1 MTGRPFIDTNVLVY
15 AFDHTAPDRR
25 ERVLGLLRQDF
36 VISAQ
41 VLSELYVTLT
51 RKLVPPVAPADA
63 ATIVAELA
71 HQDVVPVTTTLV
83 QSAVATAR
91 TAQLSYW
98 DALIVEAAVAAGC
111 TTLLSEDLN
120 PGQVITGVRIENP
133 FR

>member
-15 AFDHTAPDRR
+15 AFDHTAPDKRAR
-25 ERVLGLLRQDF
+25 AAGLLRRDF

-51 RKLVPPVAPADA
+51 RKLTPPVAPADTA
-63 ATIVAELA
+63 AIVAELA
-71 HQDVVPVTTTLV
+71 HQDVVPVTATLV
-83 QSAVATAR
+83 QSAIATAR